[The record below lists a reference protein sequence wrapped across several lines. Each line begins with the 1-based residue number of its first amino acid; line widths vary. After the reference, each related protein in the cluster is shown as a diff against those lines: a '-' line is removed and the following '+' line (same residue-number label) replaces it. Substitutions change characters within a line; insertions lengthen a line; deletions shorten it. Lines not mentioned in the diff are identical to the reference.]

1 MNRVLRLVLALVV
14 MMSTWARPAFADVT
28 AFLGT
33 TTTPDPRLA
42 KGFAVGGGLLII
54 GFEFEYSSTD
64 EDSLAAAPALKSGM
78 GNVLLQTPV
87 EILHMQP
94 YFTTGAG
101 VYHERLLV
109 HERTSFA
116 GNIGGGVKIGLIGP
130 LRLRLDYRA
139 FNLGNDAVTS
149 TAHRLYAG
157 LNLKF

>member
-1 MNRVLRLVLALVV
+1 MNRVLVLALVV
-14 MMSTWARPAFADVT
+14 TIWARPAYADVT
-28 AFLGT
+28 AFLGST
-33 TTTPDPRLA
+33 VTPDARAARGVALGA
-42 KGFAVGGGLLII
+42 GLVVI

-64 EDSLAAAPALKSGM
+64 EDSVAAAPALKSGM
-78 GNVLLQTPV
+78 GNVLLQTPI

-101 VYHERLLV
+101 VYHERLLA

-157 LNLKF
+157 LNLRF